1 MVTNFKLVVTLS
13 LTFMSLFCYN
23 WKLKSNFKGSVTM
36 RNKKT
41 IGDVIRELR
50 QNKSIS
56 QRELANILGV
66 SNTAIY
72 KIENNKNKY
81 FDPEMLSKIA
91 KALDTTS
98 DEIMRQVNE
107 SNNVENQNTSSDYK
121 DIPIEHIEKFL
132 EGHKM
137 LAFKGQVLTE
147 EQLRYVYAFLVTA
160 DEMYKKQQEKLA
172 KDPEYRKDFE

>member
-1 MVTNFKLVVTLS
+1 M
-13 LTFMSLFCYN
+13 
-23 WKLKSNFKGSVTM
+23 KS
-36 RNKKT
+36 KKT
-41 IGDVIRELR
+41 IGDVIKELR
-50 QNKSIS
+50 QSKNIS
-56 QRELANILGV
+56 QRKLANLIGV

-72 KIENNKNKY
+72 QIEKNKNKY

-98 DEIMRQVNE
+98 DEIIRQVNE

-121 DIPIEHIEKFL
+121 DIPIEDIEKFL
-132 EGHKM
+132 EGRKM

-160 DEMYKKQQEKLA
+160 DEMYKKQQEKFT
-172 KDPEYRKDFE
+172 KDSEYRKDFE

>member
-1 MVTNFKLVVTLS
+1 
-13 LTFMSLFCYN
+13 
-23 WKLKSNFKGSVTM
+23 M

>member
-1 MVTNFKLVVTLS
+1 
-13 LTFMSLFCYN
+13 
-23 WKLKSNFKGSVTM
+23 M

-50 QNKSIS
+50 QNKNIS

-132 EGHKM
+132 EGRKM

-147 EQLRYVYAFLVTA
+147 EQLRYVYAFLATA
-160 DEMYKKQQEKLA
+160 DEMYKKQQKKLA

>member
-1 MVTNFKLVVTLS
+1 MDEKNTFDTL
-13 LTFMSLFCYN
+13 
-23 WKLKSNFKGSVTM
+23 
-36 RNKKT
+36 
-41 IGDVIRELR
+41 I
-50 QNKSIS
+50 
-56 QRELANILGV
+56 
-66 SNTAIY
+66 
-72 KIENNKNKY
+72 NNKNKY

-121 DIPIEHIEKFL
+121 DIPIEDIEKFL
-132 EGHKM
+132 EGRKM

>member
-1 MVTNFKLVVTLS
+1 
-13 LTFMSLFCYN
+13 
-23 WKLKSNFKGSVTM
+23 M

-41 IGDVIRELR
+41 IGDVIKELR
-50 QNKSIS
+50 QNKNIS

-107 SNNVENQNTSSDYK
+107 SNNIEGKNVSSDYK
-121 DIPIEHIEKFL
+121 NIPIEDIEKFL
-132 EGHKM
+132 EGRKM

-172 KDPEYRKDFE
+172 KGPEYRKDFEEEVKLREKIIKEAMYEDDSDKK